1 MHLEGGGVSN
11 LDLYGTFEIFEVRNA
26 LLTINISG
34 GDLKNCFKFIIIII
48 YCNLKSIF

>member
-11 LDLYGTFEIFEVRNA
+11 LDLYGTFEIFGGRNA

-34 GDLKNCFKFIIIII
+34 GDLKNCFKFIIII